1 MISSHTKSSSVLSR
15 AFEIPHFLK
24 ERSTISLESS
34 CHDSLTH
41 WQTVTRDAARSWPP
55 GVNVFSPLIIQ
66 VIHFS
71 HKRSLNGLF
80 KQTSRG
86 WTRLVRPPS
95 ITAVAVLFSRSCC
108 FTVSVRWALNESQTS
123 KLWVFAN
130 PPGRARQT
138 FSIQI
143 LTPLSSM
150 HPFGWLCTT
159 MPAGKLS
166 FGIVFRLKMAIGFS
180 LVPSARHASTTVKR
194 VFSWPVVFRR
204 TVLAPTESTVLDVG
218 MSNHT
223 GVSSIFPMLTRH
235 NFIYLERNV
244 SNPIFACFLCW
255 TKITFWPLLT
265 LFWSNSKVT
274 YVQAGVSFDQWNG
287 AFYFHL
293 GQSELR
299 VLCHV
304 FHLVLTTLSSST
316 ACNFEKLL

>member
-1 MISSHTKSSSVLSR
+1 M
-15 AFEIPHFLK
+15 
-24 ERSTISLESS
+24 
-34 CHDSLTH
+34 
-41 WQTVTRDAARSWPP
+41 RDAARSWPP

-71 HKRSLNGLF
+71 RKRSLNGLF

-86 WTRLVRPPS
+86 WTRLVRPPGV
-95 ITAVAVLFSRSCC
+95 TAAAVLFSRSCC

-143 LTPLSSM
+143 LTPLSSI

-159 MPAGKLS
+159 TPAGKLS
-166 FGIVFRLKMAIGFS
+166 FGIVFRLKMTIGLS

-194 VFSWPVVFRR
+194 VFSWPIVFR
-204 TVLAPTESTVLDVG
+204 
-218 MSNHT
+218 
-223 GVSSIFPMLTRH
+223 
-235 NFIYLERNV
+235 
-244 SNPIFACFLCW
+244 
-255 TKITFWPLLT
+255 ITFWPLLT
-265 LFWSNSKVT
+265 LFWSNFKVT
-274 YVQAGVSFDQWNG
+274 YVPAGVSFDQWNG
-287 AFYFHL
+287 AFCFHL

-304 FHLVLTTLSSST
+304 FHLMLTTWSSST

>member
-1 MISSHTKSSSVLSR
+1 M
-15 AFEIPHFLK
+15 
-24 ERSTISLESS
+24 
-34 CHDSLTH
+34 
-41 WQTVTRDAARSWPP
+41 RDAARSWPP

-71 HKRSLNGLF
+71 RKRSLNGLF

-86 WTRLVRPPS
+86 WTRLVRPPG
-95 ITAVAVLFSRSCC
+95 ITAVAVLFSWSCC

-143 LTPLSSM
+143 LSPLSSI

-159 MPAGKLS
+159 TPAGKLS
-166 FGIVFRLKMAIGFS
+166 FGIVF
-180 LVPSARHASTTVKR
+180 
-194 VFSWPVVFRR
+194 
-204 TVLAPTESTVLDVG
+204 
-218 MSNHT
+218 
-223 GVSSIFPMLTRH
+223 
-235 NFIYLERNV
+235 
-244 SNPIFACFLCW
+244 
-255 TKITFWPLLT
+255 PLLT
-265 LFWSNSKVT
+265 LFWSNSKVM

-287 AFYFHL
+287 AFCFHL

-304 FHLVLTTLSSST
+304 FHLMLTTWSSST

>member
-1 MISSHTKSSSVLSR
+1 MEFFFIIAFTEEFLPSVPSR

-24 ERSTISLESS
+24 ERFTISLESS

-71 HKRSLNGLF
+71 RKRSLNGLF

-86 WTRLVRPPS
+86 WTRLVRPPG

-143 LTPLSSM
+143 LTPLSSI

-159 MPAGKLS
+159 TPAGKLS
-166 FGIVFRLKMAIGFS
+166 FGIVLWTVMNCHKIWS
-180 LVPSARHASTTVKR
+180 DIKLVPSCISFHTYFIKFHIPLSLYSFCGSKTADTNELVFTSELTFPVRLDGLIKFSHQRVWLIVYLAS
-194 VFSWPVVFRR
+194 
-204 TVLAPTESTVLDVG
+204 
-218 MSNHT
+218 
-223 GVSSIFPMLTRH
+223 
-235 NFIYLERNV
+235 
-244 SNPIFACFLCW
+244 LC
-255 TKITFWPLLT
+255 THSDI
-265 LFWSNSKVT
+265 
-274 YVQAGVSFDQWNG
+274 
-287 AFYFHL
+287 YFHN
-293 GQSELR
+293 QTSEYCL
-299 VLCHV
+299 
-304 FHLVLTTLSSST
+304 F
-316 ACNFEKLL
+316 LLKSILFDHKSK